1 MQKMKYKI
9 FNTVKIFD
17 NNIIKKTQNSLTPF
31 YIDFTFFV
39 KIAQVAQTVQVA
51 QVAPSH
57 PHELQPPRR
66 HRMHIRLHRWAA

>member
-1 MQKMKYKI
+1 MQKTKYKI

-51 QVAPSH
+51 QVAQVAPSH
-57 PHELQPPRR
+57 PHLFAGLAKQVYV
-66 HRMHIRLHRWAA
+66 HA